1 MERLG
6 FSCMKLIKMH
16 TRNTMTQETL
26 QKLMTVKQLRPSL
39 ADFSPDTAISYWM
52 SWGKGGYHIGQKC

>member
-1 MERLG
+1 
-6 FSCMKLIKMH
+6 MKLIKMH